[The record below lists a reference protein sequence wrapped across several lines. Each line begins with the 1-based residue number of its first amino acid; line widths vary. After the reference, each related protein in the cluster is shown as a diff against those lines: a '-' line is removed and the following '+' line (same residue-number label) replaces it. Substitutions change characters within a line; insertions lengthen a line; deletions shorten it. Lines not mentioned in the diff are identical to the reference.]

1 MQVRKSLKIRGR
13 RKEKEKLPSGITA
26 DYSAEFFAHLDI
38 DRSQLGVS
46 SDGGSV
52 EMDRGFE
59 EITASAVLLDKSS
72 SIGSNR
78 SQSSFVSYTNTNNF
92 GESAESSPHSSV
104 HAAKVSDF
112 FVFFFSKCNVLGVFF
127 LFLRN
132 SETFKDYFF
141 HQDKISQNSIF
152 LRFP

>member
-1 MQVRKSLKIRGR
+1 MRKSLKIRGR

-59 EITASAVLLDKSS
+59 EITASAILVDKSS
-72 SIGSNR
+72 TIGSNR
-78 SQSSFVSYTNTNNF
+78 SQSSFVSYTNSNNF
-92 GESAESSPHSSV
+92 GETTTTDSSSHSSI
-104 HAAKVSDF
+104 HAVKVS
-112 FVFFFSKCNVLGVFF
+112 
-127 LFLRN
+127 
-132 SETFKDYFF
+132 
-141 HQDKISQNSIF
+141 
-152 LRFP
+152 